1 VPKSDQFHPLDH
13 GWGPS
18 EGIFTG
24 RLNHDNVV
32 DGLDIGYTRS
42 YKNARWIQSYVNF
55 YHWNL
60 DDQTHHIDYDNN
72 IIYSNNHKQQD
83 LSGFKIGNKL
93 QLTPHISVD
102 FGLGRSKFAYRGGQ
116 HSDNTV
122 TTARDK
128 MLDKV
133 VRNDMVV
140 ESYHELDYLDPARD
154 HL

>member
-1 VPKSDQFHPLDH
+1 MS
-13 GWGPS
+13 
-18 EGIFTG
+18 
-24 RLNHDNVV
+24 
-32 DGLDIGYTRS
+32 
-42 YKNARWIQSYVNF
+42 NF

-72 IIYSNNHKQQD
+72 IIYSNNHKQKD

-102 FGLGRSKFAYRGGQ
+102 FGYNKSRHMSGDPYLSVMYTLGHSKFAYRGGQ